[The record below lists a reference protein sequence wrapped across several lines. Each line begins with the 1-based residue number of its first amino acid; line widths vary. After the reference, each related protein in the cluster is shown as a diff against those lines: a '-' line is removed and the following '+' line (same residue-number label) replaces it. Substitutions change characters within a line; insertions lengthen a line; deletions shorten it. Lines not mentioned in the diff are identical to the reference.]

1 MAPSDV
7 SQLRPPPRLDRVP
20 GPETERVTAPDSEPR
35 HAVLVIGMHRSGT
48 SAFTRVLSLCGA
60 RLPESLMPAGERN
73 PRGYFE
79 SQRIYQLHEE
89 MLAEAGSAWDDI
101 APFPAAWFDSP
112 LAPAWIDRMADA
124 VRAEFGDSRLVTLK
138 DPRIAR
144 LIPFWLRVLEQAGYQ
159 PSFVIP
165 VRSPLDVAASLSRA
179 EGMPPAKALLLWLGH
194 LLAAERDTREHR
206 RSFVSYD
213 GLIEDWRR
221 VVARISEDL
230 AIIFPRATPRAAAEI
245 DDFLAAELRH
255 HASAPADVAE
265 RWSVPD
271 WVKAAYEWAVGA
283 AAGEPM
289 TPDVLDALGAAVWP
303 AELAFGPAVA
313 AVELARDQAADEVR
327 RLHARTERLAT
338 EVEELGAQLADAA
351 REAANAREDLAR
363 REQES
368 ARIVEWLKLL
378 LAWAM
383 RAVHGG
389 EATEDHI
396 AAVMQAT
403 DAEFGGAAQ
412 IAALGIRLSHQTTEM
427 ARLAEEADLSAAE
440 AERLAR
446 EIAALR
452 AEIER
457 REPER
462 AELAQLREAVAAQIA
477 ALATQ
482 TREAER
488 ANQQVR
494 GLWQQLTAR
503 DGETARLREQVAER
517 DGLRQRV
524 RELEPLRDQVA
535 ELDGLRQ
542 CVRELEPL
550 RDQVAELDGL
560 RRQVSELETLRGQ
573 VAELDGLRRQV
584 VELER
589 VSTELADAWLAAAA
603 HAAALAKVQDELSA
617 ASVAVA
623 ERDLYTE
630 SLQMQIAT
638 VERSRLWRA
647 VRPLAR
653 LGRDAGAIF
662 RR

>member
-7 SQLRPPPRLDRVP
+7 SQLHPPPRLDRVP
-20 GPETERVTAPDSEPR
+20 GAEAERVTDSDSASR

-89 MLAEAGSAWDDI
+89 MLAEAGSAWDDL

-112 LAPAWIDRMADA
+112 LAPGWIERMADA

-144 LIPFWLRVLEQAGYQ
+144 LIPFWLRVLERAGYQ
-159 PSFVIP
+159 ASFVIP
-165 VRSPLDVAASLSRA
+165 VRSPIDVAASLARA
-179 EGMPPAKALLLWLGH
+179 EGMPPAKAMLLWLGH
-194 LLAAERDTREHR
+194 LLAAERDTRTHR

-230 AIIFPRATPRAAAEI
+230 AITFPRATPRAAAEI
-245 DDFLAAELRH
+245 DDFLATELRH
-255 HASAPADVAE
+255 HASAPTDVAE

-271 WVKAAYEWAVGA
+271 WVKTAFEWAVDA
-283 AAGEPM
+283 AAGEPV

-303 AELAFGPAVA
+303 AEVAFGPAVA

-327 RLHARTERLAT
+327 RLQARAERLAV
-338 EVEELGAQLADAA
+338 EVEELGAKLTDAT
-351 REAANAREDLAR
+351 REAVHAREDLVR

-368 ARIVEWLKLL
+368 ARIVDWLKLL
-378 LAWAM
+378 LPWAM
-383 RAVHGG
+383 REVHGG
-389 EATEDHI
+389 EATEDHL
-396 AAVMQAT
+396 AAVMQAA
-403 DAEFGGAAQ
+403 DGESGGVVQ
-412 IAALGIRLSHQTTEM
+412 IAALGIRLSHQSTEM
-427 ARLAEEADLSAAE
+427 ARLAEEADESSAE
-440 AERLAR
+440 AARLAR
-446 EIAALR
+446 EI
-452 AEIER
+452 ER
-457 REPER
+457 SAPER
-462 AELAQLREAVAAQIA
+462 VELARLREAEGAHSA

-503 DGETARLREQVAER
+503 DGERARLRDQVAEL

-524 RELEPLRDQVA
+524 RELEPLLEKVA
-535 ELDGLRQ
+535 EF
-542 CVRELEPL
+542 
-550 RDQVAELDGL
+550 
-560 RRQVSELETLRGQ
+560 
-573 VAELDGLRRQV
+573 
-584 VELER
+584 ER
-589 VSTELADAWLAAAA
+589 VSTALADARLVAA
-603 HAAALAKVQDELSA
+603 HTPALAKAQDALSSASA
-617 ASVAVA
+617 ASAAVA
-623 ERDLYTE
+623 ERDLYIE
-630 SLQMQIAT
+630 SLRRQLAA